1 VSGLKTTASKSR
13 KRMPAISAERKTKKT
28 LGSSGLR
35 QNGAAI
41 LF

>member
-1 VSGLKTTASKSR
+1 V
-13 KRMPAISAERKTKKT
+13 ISAERKTKKT